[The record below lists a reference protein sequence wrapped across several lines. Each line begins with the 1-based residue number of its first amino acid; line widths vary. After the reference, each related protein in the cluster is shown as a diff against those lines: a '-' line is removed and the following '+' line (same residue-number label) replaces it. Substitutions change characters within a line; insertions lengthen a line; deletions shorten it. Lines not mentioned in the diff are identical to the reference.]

1 MGLIIFGAVVGIAIL
16 IFIKLIETSSRATK
30 MVNSIT
36 VGRNTKLGAILIP
49 VLVFTAIASLTV
61 VGTGEI
67 AVMTRF
73 GRVTGQELGEGLHLK
88 MPIDNANKYDV
99 KVQKETAEGAVASRD
114 LQDVSTVLVIN
125 YNLSAGKVSEI
136 HRRIGIDYKDK
147 LIDPAL
153 QEVFKA
159 STAKFDATQLIT
171 DRAQVKQDTLKLLEK
186 RLDDFGITVI
196 NVSITNFSFS
206 SEFSKSIEDK
216 QVAQQNAE
224 RAKFNLERAI
234 IEAEAQRVQ
243 KTSLSAEL
251 LRKYEL
257 DNQADAIK
265 KWNGAMPT
273 YVGGGSVFNIPL
285 DTK

>member
-1 MGLIIFGAVVGIAIL
+1 MGLIILGVVIGLFFLAIV
-16 IFIKLIETSSRATK
+16 KMIEVSSKATK
-30 MVNSIT
+30 IVNTINLST
-36 VGRNTKLGAILIP
+36 NTKLLILFIP
-49 VLVFTAIASLTV
+49 IAFFTAIASYTV

-73 GRVTGQELGEGLHLK
+73 GRVTGQELSEGLHFK
-88 MPIDNANKYDV
+88 VPIDKANKYDV
-99 KVQKETAEGAVASRD
+99 KVQRETADAAAASKD
-114 LQDVSTVLVIN
+114 LQDVNTVLVIN
-125 YNLSAGKVSEI
+125 YKLKAGKVSEI
-136 HRRIGIDYKDK
+136 HRTIGIDYKEK

-159 STAKFDATQLIT
+159 STAKFDATELIT
-171 DRAQVKQDTLKLLEK
+171 DRAQVKEDTLKLLQR
-186 RLDDFGITVI
+186 RLDDFGITII

-206 SEFSKSIEDK
+206 QEFSKSIEDK

-234 IEAEAQRVQ
+234 IDAEAQRVQ

-257 DNQADAIK
+257 DNQSDAIK

-285 DTK
+285 EK

>member
-1 MGLIIFGAVVGIAIL
+1 MGLIILGVVVGLFLLAIV
-16 IFIKLIETSSRATK
+16 KMIEVSSKATK
-30 MVNSIT
+30 IVNTINLST
-36 VGRNTKLGAILIP
+36 NTKLLILFIP
-49 VLVFTAIASLTV
+49 IAFFTAIASYTV

-73 GRVTGQELGEGLHLK
+73 GRVTGKELSEGLHFK
-88 MPIDNANKYDV
+88 VPIDKANKYDV
-99 KVQKETAEGAVASRD
+99 KVQRETADAAAASKD
-114 LQDVSTVLVIN
+114 LQDVNTVLVIN
-125 YNLSAGKVSEI
+125 YKLKAGKVSEI
-136 HRRIGIDYKDK
+136 HRTIGIDYKEK

-159 STAKFDATQLIT
+159 STAKFDATELIT
-171 DRAQVKQDTLKLLEK
+171 DRAQVKEDTLKLLQR
-186 RLDDFGITVI
+186 RLDDFGITII

-206 SEFSKSIEDK
+206 QEFSKSIEDK

-234 IEAEAQRVQ
+234 IDAEAQRVQ

-257 DNQADAIK
+257 DNQSDAIK

-285 DTK
+285 EK

>member
-1 MGLIIFGAVVGIAIL
+1 MGLIILGVVVGLFLLAIV
-16 IFIKLIETSSRATK
+16 KMIEVSSKATK
-30 MVNSIT
+30 IVNTINLST
-36 VGRNTKLGAILIP
+36 NTKLLILFIP
-49 VLVFTAIASLTV
+49 IAFFTALASYTV

-73 GRVTGQELGEGLHLK
+73 GRVTGQELSEGLHFK
-88 MPIDNANKYDV
+88 VPIDKANKYDV
-99 KVQKETAEGAVASRD
+99 KVQRETADAAAASKD
-114 LQDVSTVLVIN
+114 LQDVNTVLVIN
-125 YNLSAGKVSEI
+125 YKLKAGKVSEI
-136 HRRIGIDYKDK
+136 HRTIGIDYKEK

-159 STAKFDATQLIT
+159 STAKFDATELIT
-171 DRAQVKQDTLKLLEK
+171 DRAQVKEDTLKLLQR
-186 RLDDFGITVI
+186 RLDDFGITII

-206 SEFSKSIEDK
+206 QEFSKSIEDK

-234 IEAEAQRVQ
+234 IDAEAQRVQ

-257 DNQADAIK
+257 DNQSDAIK

-285 DTK
+285 EK

>member
-99 KVQKETAEGAVASRD
+99 KVQKETAEAAAASKD
-114 LQDVSTVLVIN
+114 LQDVNTVLVIN
-125 YNLSAGKVSEI
+125 YKLKAGKVSEI
-136 HRRIGIDYKDK
+136 HRTIGIDYKDK

-234 IEAEAQRVQ
+234 IDAEAQRVQ

-285 DTK
+285 DSK

>member
-1 MGLIIFGAVVGIAIL
+1 MGLIIFGFVVGLAIL

-88 MPIDNANKYDV
+88 MPIDRANKYDV
-99 KVQKETAEGAVASRD
+99 KVQKETAEAAAASKD
-114 LQDVSTVLVIN
+114 LQDVNTVLVIN
-125 YNLSAGKVSEI
+125 YKLKAGKVSEI
-136 HRRIGIDYKDK
+136 HRTIGIDYKDK

-224 RAKFNLERAI
+224 RAKFNLDRAI
-234 IEAEAQRVQ
+234 IDAEAQRVQ

>member
-99 KVQKETAEGAVASRD
+99 KVQKETAEAAAASKD
-114 LQDVSTVLVIN
+114 LQDVNTVLVIN
-125 YNLSAGKVSEI
+125 YKLKAGKVSEI
-136 HRRIGIDYKDK
+136 HRTIGIDYKDK

-234 IEAEAQRVQ
+234 IDAEAQRVQ

>member
-1 MGLIIFGAVVGIAIL
+1 M
-16 IFIKLIETSSRATK
+16 
-30 MVNSIT
+30 
-36 VGRNTKLGAILIP
+36 
-49 VLVFTAIASLTV
+49 
-61 VGTGEI
+61 
-67 AVMTRF
+67 
-73 GRVTGQELGEGLHLK
+73 
-88 MPIDNANKYDV
+88 
-99 KVQKETAEGAVASRD
+99 
-114 LQDVSTVLVIN
+114 
-125 YNLSAGKVSEI
+125 
-136 HRRIGIDYKDK
+136 
-147 LIDPAL
+147 
-153 QEVFKA
+153 
-159 STAKFDATQLIT
+159 
-171 DRAQVKQDTLKLLEK
+171 
-186 RLDDFGITVI
+186 I

-234 IEAEAQRVQ
+234 IDAEAQRVQ

>member
-1 MGLIIFGAVVGIAIL
+1 MGLIVFGLVVGVAIL
-16 IFIKLIETSSRATK
+16 LVLKFIETTSKATK
-30 MVNSIT
+30 SLNSIT
-36 VGRNTKLGAILIP
+36 ISSSTKLAVVAIP
-49 VLVFTAIASLTV
+49 VLLFTLLASITT

-88 MPIDNANKYDV
+88 VPVDKANKYDV
-99 KVQKETAEGAVASRD
+99 KVQRETAEAAAASKD
-114 LQDVSTVLVIN
+114 LQDVNTVLVIN
-125 YNLSAGKVSEI
+125 YKLKAGEVSEI
-136 HRRIGIDYKDK
+136 HRTIGIDYKEK

-171 DRAQVKQDTLKLLEK
+171 DRAQVKQDTQKLLES

-234 IEAEAQRVQ
+234 IDAEAQRVQ
-243 KTSLSAEL
+243 KTSLSTEL
-251 LRKYEL
+251 LKKYEL

-265 KWNGAMPT
+265 KWNGQMPT

>member
-1 MGLIIFGAVVGIAIL
+1 MGLIILGVVVGLFLLAIV
-16 IFIKLIETSSRATK
+16 KMIEVSSKATK
-30 MVNSIT
+30 IVNTINMST
-36 VGRNTKLGAILIP
+36 NAKLLILFIP
-49 VLVFTAIASLTV
+49 IAFFTALASYTV

-73 GRVTGQELGEGLHLK
+73 GRVTGQELSEGLHFK
-88 MPIDNANKYDV
+88 VPIDKANKYDV
-99 KVQKETAEGAVASRD
+99 KVQRETADAAAASKD
-114 LQDVSTVLVIN
+114 LQDVNTVLVIN
-125 YNLSAGKVSEI
+125 YKLKAGKVSEI
-136 HRRIGIDYKDK
+136 HRTIGIDYKEK

-159 STAKFDATQLIT
+159 STAKFDATELIT
-171 DRAQVKQDTLKLLEK
+171 DRAQVKEDTLKLLQR
-186 RLDDFGITVI
+186 RLDDFGITII

-206 SEFSKSIEDK
+206 QEFSKSIEDK

-234 IEAEAQRVQ
+234 IDAEAQRVQ

-257 DNQADAIK
+257 DNQSDAIK

-285 DTK
+285 EK

>member
-1 MGLIIFGAVVGIAIL
+1 MGLIILGVVVGLFLLAIV
-16 IFIKLIETSSRATK
+16 KMIEVSSKATK
-30 MVNSIT
+30 IVNTINLST
-36 VGRNTKLGAILIP
+36 NTKLLILFIP
-49 VLVFTAIASLTV
+49 IAFFTAIASYTV

-73 GRVTGQELGEGLHLK
+73 GRVTGQELSEGLHFK
-88 MPIDNANKYDV
+88 VPIDKANKYDV
-99 KVQKETAEGAVASRD
+99 KVQRETADAAAASKD
-114 LQDVSTVLVIN
+114 LQDVNTVLVIN
-125 YNLSAGKVSEI
+125 YKLKAGKVSEI
-136 HRRIGIDYKDK
+136 HRTIGIDYKEK

-159 STAKFDATQLIT
+159 STAKFDATELIT
-171 DRAQVKQDTLKLLEK
+171 DRAQVKEDTLKLLQR
-186 RLDDFGITVI
+186 RLDDFGITII

-206 SEFSKSIEDK
+206 QEFSKSIEDK

-234 IEAEAQRVQ
+234 IDAEAQRVQ

-257 DNQADAIK
+257 DNQSDAIK

-285 DTK
+285 EK

>member
-1 MGLIIFGAVVGIAIL
+1 MGLIILGVVVGLFLLAIV
-16 IFIKLIETSSRATK
+16 KMIELSSKATK
-30 MVNSIT
+30 IVNTINLST
-36 VGRNTKLGAILIP
+36 NTKLLILFIP
-49 VLVFTAIASLTV
+49 IAFFTAIASYTV

-73 GRVTGQELGEGLHLK
+73 GRVTGKELSEGLHFK
-88 MPIDNANKYDV
+88 VPIDKANKYDV
-99 KVQKETAEGAVASRD
+99 KVQRETADAAAASKD
-114 LQDVSTVLVIN
+114 LQDVNTVLVIN
-125 YNLSAGKVSEI
+125 YKLKAGKVSEI
-136 HRRIGIDYKDK
+136 HRTIGIDYKEK

-159 STAKFDATQLIT
+159 STAKFDATELIT
-171 DRAQVKQDTLKLLEK
+171 DRAQVKEDTLKLLQR
-186 RLDDFGITVI
+186 RLDDFGITII

-206 SEFSKSIEDK
+206 QEFSKSIEDK

-234 IEAEAQRVQ
+234 IDAEAQRVQ

-257 DNQADAIK
+257 DNQSDAIK

-285 DTK
+285 EK